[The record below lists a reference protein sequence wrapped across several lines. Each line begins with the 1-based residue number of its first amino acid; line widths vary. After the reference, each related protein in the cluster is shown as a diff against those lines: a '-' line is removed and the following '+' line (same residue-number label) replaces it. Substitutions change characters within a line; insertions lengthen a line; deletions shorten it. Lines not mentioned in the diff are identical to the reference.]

1 MILGRDVIAKTG
13 KGEEEKRSKFQIS
26 GKLHDLM
33 DLFLETIT
41 ISVKHVNQSVIL
53 HKITLSGNFR

>member
-1 MILGRDVIAKTG
+1 MILGRDVIAKTR

-33 DLFLETIT
+33 NFFLETIT
-41 ISVKHVNQSVIL
+41 ISVQHVNQSVIL
-53 HKITLSGNFR
+53 HKITLRGNFR